1 MQITKWTL
9 TSNTGTSFR
18 RVIPESGPASKN
30 PEKVRKLLLCT
41 GKVYYDLAKVR
52 VLKYNSFSCHLRT
65 PHHRPTGW
73 GIKFAAQQFE
83 FNTLLTIYQSL
94 LLSSLSTWAK
104 EWQRARILSIASM
117 LKVWQISWILHAL
130 QLTEAT
136 LSERLRKIL
145 LLKLNL
151 FCSLLQER
159 SKRGLDEDIAIS
171 RVEQVHKY
179 QYLFQPMI
187 TRLSCLALPFLK
199 KAMKEI
205 GDGYS
210 TVLASPCS
218 EVQVFLACPHE

>member
-1 MQITKWTL
+1 MNSYFKYRDIIQTCDP
-9 TSNTGTSFR
+9 
-18 RVIPESGPASKN
+18 RVWSSIKKSRESSQTPSLYWKS
-30 PEKVRKLLLCT
+30 LLWF
-41 GKVYYDLAKVR
+41 GKGKSSEIQLIQLPSPY
-52 VLKYNSFSCHLRT
+52 S
-65 PHHRPTGW
+65 PHHHTTGW

-94 LLSSLSTWAK
+94 LLSSLSSWAK
-104 EWQRARILSIASM
+104 EWQRACILSIASM
-117 LKVWQISWILHAL
+117 LKVWQISGILHAL

-187 TRLSCLALPFLK
+187 TRLPCLALPFFK
-199 KAMKEI
+199 EAMKET

>member
-1 MQITKWTL
+1 M
-9 TSNTGTSFR
+9 
-18 RVIPESGPASKN
+18 
-30 PEKVRKLLLCT
+30 
-41 GKVYYDLAKVR
+41 
-52 VLKYNSFSCHLRT
+52 
-65 PHHRPTGW
+65 
-73 GIKFAAQQFE
+73 
-83 FNTLLTIYQSL
+83 
-94 LLSSLSTWAK
+94 
-104 EWQRARILSIASM
+104 
-117 LKVWQISWILHAL
+117 HAL

-187 TRLSCLALPFLK
+187 TRLPCLALPLFK
-199 KAMKEI
+199 EAMKET

-210 TVLASPCS
+210 TVVASPCS

>member
-1 MQITKWTL
+1 MQIIKWTL
-9 TSNTGTSFR
+9 TSNTGTSFK

-65 PHHRPTGW
+65 
-73 GIKFAAQQFE
+73 
-83 FNTLLTIYQSL
+83 LLTITQQVEESNL
-94 LLSSLSTWAK
+94 RHSSLSSTHSSPFTNPCSSLPLAREQKSGK
-104 EWQRARILSIASM
+104 EHVF
-117 LKVWQISWILHAL
+117 KVLQACWQISGILHAL

-187 TRLSCLALPFLK
+187 TRLPCLALPFFK
-199 KAMKEI
+199 EAMKET